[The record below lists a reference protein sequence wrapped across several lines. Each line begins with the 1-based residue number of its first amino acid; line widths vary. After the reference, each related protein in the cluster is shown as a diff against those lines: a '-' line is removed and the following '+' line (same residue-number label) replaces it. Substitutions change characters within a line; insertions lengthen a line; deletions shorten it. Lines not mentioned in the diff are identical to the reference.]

1 MMDDPELQELF
12 SDPADREVIDLLKAS
27 RPAVPPLDPH
37 FRNYLRAKLMAQA
50 RDSLATPTPTRR
62 RWFQLGPVGMAPAMA
77 AVAAGFIIVLGV
89 EAYYHSQPPASQ
101 SVAVNLSGLE
111 NRKDV
116 ATAEPIQIPFSG
128 PVDKTA
134 VEDSI
139 VMQPATSFTKH
150 WDGQTLVI
158 TPAHPLAPNTTYKV
172 TLQPKALQP
181 KAVPQTQPAATAP
194 PAQPPVVVH
203 FLTAPAPV
211 PPVVPPSFKSGSI
224 TYGYDN
230 RIPDSARLSDPTWTL
245 DGQLLVTRPAEPVS
259 PTPSS
264 SPSARATASPASA
277 GAATNVWLMSTQGT
291 LIRNVAPG
299 GSYPAVAPSGGLFAD
314 WSQISDH
321 ATLEVRDL
329 QGNVQAAAVATLGS
343 RPDRPAVWLGPAR
356 LAYVSEGLLRVVDL
370 HGTLISTPAIK
381 VTGAMS
387 ASRSGLLL
395 AMVTDAGPV
404 LLDLTT
410 MNTTPLPAAATGF
423 SWSSSG
429 QFAFTVG
436 RGGAGTD
443 LYAGVDPKSAR
454 KVAGSASGETWS
466 DLNWS
471 PDSASILLASHS
483 GSDANAHV
491 RLLVV
496 NADGS
501 SPAPFGSNQREYA
514 NPLWSPRG
522 DLVLFRRADEAGG
535 TSLWTAK
542 ATLGQPSAVDNAESQ
557 ALAEVDKF
565 MLARIKGDLSGA
577 QAQLD
582 PAAQQ
587 AYNSGASS
595 LLSPGAQFAR
605 YYPVSVQLAGP
616 NKFLIGARV
625 FIARNNVETS
635 FFEEQ
640 LTVLLQ
646 DQRYLIDAVTATPA
660 MQLGH
665 GPTVV
670 SVEVR
675 QNGPT
680 QEILVRFDSD
690 LKPETVSADTVLV
703 RDNQGSLL
711 KTRVSF
717 DPNGH
722 LITVEAKLKNGTYS
736 LVVTTGVADIN
747 GTQVAQPYT
756 SPLVI
761 GG

>member
-1 MMDDPELQELF
+1 MMDDPELHELF
-12 SDPADREVIDLLKAS
+12 SDPADREVIALLKAS

-37 FRNYLRAKLMAQA
+37 FRSYLRAKLMAQA
-50 RDSLATPTPTRR
+50 RDSLNTPSRR

-89 EAYYHSQPPASQ
+89 EVYLHGQPAPTQA
-101 SVAVNLSGLE
+101 VAVNLSGIE

-134 VEDSI
+134 VEESI

-150 WDGQTLVI
+150 WEGQTLVI
-158 TPAHPLAPNTTYKV
+158 TPAHPLAPSTTYKV
-172 TLQPKALQP
+172 TLQPKAVAP
-181 KAVPQTQPAATAP
+181 SQPATTAP
-194 PAQPPVVVH
+194 PVQPPVVVH

-211 PPVVPPSFKSGSI
+211 PPVVTPSFRSGSV
-224 TYGYDN
+224 TYGFDN
-230 RIPDSARLSDPTWTL
+230 RLPDSARLSSPTWTL
-245 DGQLLVTRPAEPVS
+245 DGQLLVTRPTDPAS
-259 PTPSS
+259 TAAST
-264 SPSARATASPASA
+264 SPSAGTTATPAAASST
-277 GAATNVWLMSTQGT
+277 ATNVWLMSTQGT
-291 LIRNVAPG
+291 LIRDVAPG
-299 GSYPAVAPSGGLFAD
+299 GSYPSVAPSGGLFAD
-314 WSQISDH
+314 WSEISDH

-343 RPDRPAVWLGPAR
+343 PPDRPAVWLGPTR
-356 LAYVSEGLLRVVDL
+356 LAYLSEGLLRVVDL
-370 HGTLISTPAIK
+370 HGTLIGTPTIK
-381 VTGAMS
+381 VTADMS

-395 AMVTDAGPV
+395 AMVTDGGPV
-404 LLDLTT
+404 VLDLTT
-410 MNTTPLPAAATGF
+410 MTTTALPAGATGF
-423 SWSSSG
+423 SWSPTG
-429 QFAFTVG
+429 QLAFTIG
-436 RGGAGTD
+436 RAPGSD
-443 LYAGVDPKSAR
+443 LYTGVDPKSAR
-454 KVAGSASGETWS
+454 KVAGSAAGETWS

-483 GSDANAHV
+483 GTGADSHA
-491 RLLVV
+491 RLLLI

-501 SPAPFGSNQREYA
+501 APTGFGSNQRQYA

-522 DLVLFRRADEAGG
+522 DLVLFSRPDEAGG

-542 ATLGQPSAVDNAESQ
+542 ATVGQPSASDNAESQ
-557 ALAEVDKF
+557 ALAEVDRF
-565 MLARIKGDLSGA
+565 MQARIKGDLSGA
-577 QAQLD
+577 QAELD
-582 PAAQQ
+582 AAAQQ
-587 AYNSGASS
+587 AYSNGASS

-616 NKFLIGARV
+616 NKFLIGARL

-640 LTVLLQ
+640 LTVVLQ
-646 DQRYLIDAVTATPA
+646 DQRYLIDAVSATPTL
-660 MQLGH
+660 QLGH

-675 QNGPT
+675 QNGST
-680 QEILVRFDSD
+680 QQILVRFDSD

-703 RDNQGSLL
+703 KDNQGSPV

-717 DPNGH
+717 DPDGH
-722 LITVEAKLKNGTYS
+722 LVTVDVKLKTGTYS
-736 LVVTTGVADIN
+736 MVVTTGVADIN
-747 GTQVAQPYT
+747 GTPVAQSYT
-756 SPLVI
+756 TPLVI